1 VSGFI
6 DAVVALGGFG
16 GCAAFI
22 TAIAGVSKIKR
33 VEHNTKELKTN
44 HGSSLRDAVNRIE
57 KLLVQ
62 NEERLDKALVQIKG
76 LGHQVGE
83 VKKDMESYRR
93 EQAIQDEDV
102 HARMR
107 NLELKTDRCK
117 RH

>member
-1 VSGFI
+1 MSGFI

-33 VEHNTKELKTN
+33 VEHNTKEIKTN

-57 KLLVQ
+57 K
-62 NEERLDKALVQIKG
+62 
-76 LGHQVGE
+76 H
-83 VKKDMESYRR
+83 MESYRR

>member
-1 VSGFI
+1 M
-6 DAVVALGGFG
+6 
-16 GCAAFI
+16 
-22 TAIAGVSKIKR
+22 
-33 VEHNTKELKTN
+33 
-44 HGSSLRDAVNRIE
+44 
-57 KLLVQ
+57 
-62 NEERLDKALVQIKG
+62 QIKG